1 MRGFAFAWILSLA
14 LASPAQAAPQRV
26 ASLKLCTDE
35 LVLLLASSPQIA
47 SLTHLSQ
54 NPSEHSGWRAARRYH
69 RNDGTLLSVIPLRPD
84 LVIDMG
90 GGGRDSGRIARR
102 LGARYLNLP
111 YPQSLGDITKSIRT
125 VAEAL
130 GRKAKG
136 EQIVARMKWLAQTAP
151 TARADTIWLGGG
163 GRSVAAGGL
172 AAQWMALA
180 GMRQRALRG
189 DRVSLEQLLLRPP
202 LILLRSDYR
211 EGQVSAE
218 QRWLRHPLAQA
229 TKRSRTLVTDGR
241 PWTCMG
247 PLMIDE
253 VLRLRGEPQR

>member
-102 LGARYLNLP
+102 LGTRFLNLP
-111 YPQSLGDITKSIRT
+111 YPQSLGDIAHAIRT
-125 VAEAL
+125 VAAAL

-136 EQIVARMKWLAQTAP
+136 EQIVARMRWLAQTMPA
-151 TARADTIWLGGG
+151 AQADTIWLGGG
-163 GRSVAAGGL
+163 GRSVAAAGL

-180 GMRQRALRG
+180 GMRQRTLRG

-202 LILLRSDYR
+202 RILLRSDYR
-211 EGQVSAE
+211 QGQASAE
-218 QRWLRHPLAQA
+218 QRWLRHPMAQA

-253 VLRLRGEPQR
+253 VLRLRREARI